1 MITVGSS
8 LRIPSFEATNPF
20 ALQQYLFG
28 SSTLLD
34 ATRAL
39 QEIVP
44 QLASLPDDEAR
55 EVIPRLRSVLREHN
69 HRYYAKD
76 NPVISDAEYDVLYH
90 ALETLEAR
98 FPESITPDSPTQRVG
113 AAPLDFFEKV
123 EHPQPLLSLSNA
135 FGADDV
141 RAWYDRCIR
150 GLQAHL
156 GKEEAI
162 QPTLS
167 AELKIDG
174 LAVALTYARGR
185 LERAATRGN
194 GQVGENITQQ
204 VRTIRAIPLRIPA
217 PRGSTVEP
225 PERLEVRGEIYMRKS
240 EFDALNERL
249 AASEEKLYANPRNA
263 AAGSLRQ
270 LDPSITATRPLR
282 FYAYGIGPVDGQP
295 PDAQC
300 KLLEWL
306 HGFGLP
312 TNEHAARLET
322 LEDVI
327 AFYDHWTQHREDLD
341 YEIDGVVVKIDDFGY
356 QEILG
361 QIAKAPRW
369 AIALKFPAREA
380 TTTLHNIIINVG
392 RTGAIKPEAVL
403 EPVEIGGVTVSQAT
417 LHNEDYIVSRD
428 IRIGDTVVVKRAGD
442 VIPQVVKAIPEARTG
457 SETPWQMPA
466 HCPACQSELV
476 RLPGEADYF
485 CMDAECPAQ
494 FIRLVEHYAGRRA
507 MDIEG
512 LGSKLAVVLAEA
524 GVVTT
529 LADLYRLTLEDLLT
543 LEGFAEKKAQNLL
556 DGIEAS
562 KSNPPERL
570 LFGLGIRHVGED
582 AAERIMEAFA
592 TFAELGKATQEDLE
606 AIDGIGPITAES
618 VVDWFAI
625 PDNQHL
631 VEELRGLGVNT
642 RRLEGERDTTS
653 QIVDAVAG
661 KTFVLTGTLPSMGR
675 TEAKALIKNAGGN
688 VSGSVSSK
696 TDYVVAGEAAGSKL
710 DKAQDLGIPVLDEA
724 GLLAL
729 LEKDE
734 RETRARS
741 ATDEKKGRE
750 EGKPVT
756 SNQ

>member
-1 MITVGSS
+1 MIPLYFNPPCTT
-8 LRIPSFEATNPF
+8 SFVATYRS
-20 ALQQYLFG
+20 ALQQNLFG
-28 SSTLLD
+28 SASLLD

-39 QEIVP
+39 QDVVP
-44 QLASLPDDEAR
+44 RLASLPDDEAR
-55 EVIPRLRSVLREHN
+55 EVILRLRSVLREHN

-76 NPVISDAEYDVLYH
+76 NPVISDAEYDGLYH
-90 ALETLEAR
+90 ALEALEAR

-135 FGADDV
+135 FGAEDV
-141 RAWYDRCIR
+141 RAWYERCIR

-156 GKEEAI
+156 GEEEKEAI
-162 QPTLS
+162 QPPLTT
-167 AELKIDG
+167 ELKIDG
-174 LAVALTYARGR
+174 LAVALTYVGGR

-194 GQVGENITQQ
+194 GQVGENITPQ

-217 PRGSTVEP
+217 RRGSTDVA

-240 EFDALNERL
+240 EFDVLNERL
-249 AASEEKLYANPRNA
+249 AANEEKLFANPRNA

-282 FYAYGIGPVDGQP
+282 FYAYGIGPVEGQP
-295 PDAQC
+295 PPSQH

-312 TNEHAARLET
+312 TNEHATRFET
-322 LEDVI
+322 IEEVI
-327 AFYDHWTQHREDLD
+327 AFYDHWTEHRDDLD
-341 YEIDGVVVKIDDFGY
+341 YEIDGVVVKIDDFAY
-356 QEILG
+356 QEMLG

-369 AIALKFPAREA
+369 AIALKFPARES
-380 TTTLHNIIINVG
+380 TTRLLKIICNVG
-392 RTGAIKPEAVL
+392 RTGVIKPEAVL

-428 IRIGDTVVVKRAGD
+428 IREGDRVVVKRAGD

-457 SETPWQMPA
+457 HETPWRMPA
-466 HCPACQSELV
+466 HCPVCRSELV
-476 RLPGEADYF
+476 RLPGEADYY

-524 GVVTT
+524 GVVAT
-529 LADLYRLTLEDLLT
+529 LADLYKLTLDDLLT

-556 DGIEAS
+556 DGIAAS
-562 KSNPPERL
+562 KNNPPHRL

-582 AAERIMEAFA
+582 AAERIMGAF
-592 TFAELGKATQEDLE
+592 TSFEQLGKASQEDLE

-631 VEELRGLGVNT
+631 VEELRRLGVNT
-642 RRLEGERDTTS
+642 RREADERSTTP
-653 QIVDAVAG
+653 QVVEAVAG

-675 TEAKALIKNAGGN
+675 TEAKALIKDAGGT
-688 VSGSVSSK
+688 VTGSVSSK

-710 DKAQDLGIPVLDEA
+710 DKAQELGIPVLDEA

-729 LEKDE
+729 L
-734 RETRARS
+734 
-741 ATDEKKGRE
+741 G
-750 EGKPVT
+750 
-756 SNQ
+756 